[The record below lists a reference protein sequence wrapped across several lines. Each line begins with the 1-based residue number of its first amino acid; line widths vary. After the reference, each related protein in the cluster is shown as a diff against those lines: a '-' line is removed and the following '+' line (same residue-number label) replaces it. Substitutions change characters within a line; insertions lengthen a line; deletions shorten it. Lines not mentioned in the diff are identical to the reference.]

1 MTDQQDNRKAGAGL
15 SSETVAAQ
23 ALGRIDSVTKALVPA
38 IHPSTTFERD
48 KDGGYSSGRG
58 YTRPHNPKYDE
69 VEELLTTLESGQ
81 ASLLFTMAAQSL
93 LPGDHVIASRV
104 STRDRLVA
112 LGCMHAAE
120 QLEHMLT
127 EAVRQ
132 EIPGHNFLDRLLQAE
147 LSGREGRRLKTS
159 LKLSNLPVG
168 QTLENLDFAFQ
179 PAIERS
185 RIDTLATCAWVR
197 NAETVLVQGPPGVG
211 KTPLLVGLGIRAV
224 EQGFSVQ
231 YFRFDELMT
240 ALKADALC
248 HRRG

>member
-1 MTDQQDNRKAGAGL
+1 MTDQHDNRKAGAGL

-168 QTLENLDFAFQ
+168 QTLENFDFAFQ

-185 RIDTLATCAWVR
+185 RIDTLATWHGCA
-197 NAETVLVQGPPGVG
+197 
-211 KTPLLVGLGIRAV
+211 TPRR
-224 EQGFSVQ
+224 
-231 YFRFDELMT
+231 YWFRG
-240 ALKADALC
+240 
-248 HRRG
+248 RRGSARRLFWSASAFVRSNKAFPCSTSASTN